1 MKLKLPIV
9 FVTMLLA
16 NIVFAQQVLYT
27 DVLVIG
33 GGTGGTA
40 AGIQSARMGARTI
53 IAERGTWLGGMLSA
67 AGVSATDGNNNLP
80 SGIWNEF
87 RNLIYKVYGGPQNVA
102 TGWISNTQFE
112 PHVADSIFKAMAAK
126 EKNLIVHFQYEFSSV
141 IKNGKQ
147 VIGANFIDTKTKKKV
162 VIYAK
167 QTIEATELGD
177 VIASANIPYSL
188 GMEDSAETGEDVG
201 VKETNGIIQD
211 LTYVAILKDF
221 GKATDKTIAKPI
233 DYSPKEFDG
242 ACTDYYKDTARK
254 APTVDA
260 KKMLDY
266 AKLPNEKYMI
276 NWPSYGND
284 LYLNVISLTPT
295 QREIELKKAKL
306 ETLRFVYFIQTQLGY
321 KNLGL
326 ATDEFGTKDLLALMP
341 YYRESRRVKGI
352 TRFTIN
358 QISKPFDYGFYRT
371 GISVGDYPID
381 HHHKK
386 NKDAP
391 QHLSFYPI
399 PSFNVPL
406 GSLIPQKA
414 DGLIIAEKSISVS
427 NVVNGTTR
435 LQPCV
440 LLTGQAAGALA
451 ALAVKTNLQPRQIP
465 VRHVQ
470 QALLNSNALI
480 MPYLDAGI
488 HHPNF
493 QSIQK
498 IGATGI
504 LKGKGVPFQWANQ
517 TWFYPDSTV
526 DAASFASDFSAFGKA
541 VTNDGT
547 QLTIAD
553 AIATIFNTEKQQLH
567 GFSSTDKIIF
577 TKTIAA
583 KWAGWNLQNF
593 DANRTITRA
602 ELAVLLDRTI
612 DPFNMKPVD
621 HKGDF

>member
-1 MKLKLPIV
+1 M
-9 FVTMLLA
+9 A
-16 NIVFAQQVLYT
+16 NIAFAQQVLRT

-40 AGIQSARMGARTI
+40 AGIQSARLGAKTI
-53 IAERGTWLGGMLSA
+53 IAEPGTWLGGMLSA
-67 AGVSATDGNNNLP
+67 AGVSATDGNHNLP

-87 RNLIYKVYGGPQNVA
+87 RNAIYKVYGGPKKVA

-126 EKNLIVHFQYEFSSV
+126 EKNLSVHLQYTFSNV
-141 IKNGKQ
+141 IKKGNQ
-147 VIGANFIDTKTKKKV
+147 IIGADFIDIKTNKKV

-177 VIASANIPYSL
+177 VIASANIAFSV
-188 GMEDSAETGEDVG
+188 GMESSTETGENVG

-221 GKATDKTIAKPI
+221 GKDYDKTIARPSN
-233 DYSPKEFDG
+233 YSAEEFDG
-242 ACTDYYKDTARK
+242 ACTDYYKNIMRK

-266 AKLPNEKYMI
+266 AKLPHEKYMI

-284 LYLNVISLTPT
+284 LYLNVIFLTPM
-295 QREIELKKAKL
+295 QREIELEKAKQQ
-306 ETLRFVYFIQTQLGY
+306 TLRFVYFIQTQLGY

-326 ATDEFGTKDLLALMP
+326 ATDEFGTKDGLALMP
-341 YYRESRRVKGI
+341 YYRESRRVKGMV
-352 TRFTIN
+352 RFTVD
-358 QISKPFDYGFYRT
+358 QISNPFDYGVYRT
-371 GISVGDYPID
+371 GIAVGDYPID

-386 NKDAP
+386 NMDAP

-406 GSLIPQKA
+406 GSLVPEKT
-414 DGLIIAEKSISVS
+414 DGLIVAEKSISVS

-440 LLTGQAAGALA
+440 LLIGQAAGTLA
-451 ALAVKTNLQPRQIP
+451 ALAVKNRLQARKVQ
-465 VRHVQ
+465 VREVQ
-470 QALLNSNALI
+470 QELLNSNVLI
-480 MPYLDAGI
+480 MPYRDAGI
-488 HHPNF
+488 EHPNF
-493 QSIQK
+493 KSMQK

-504 LKGKGVPFQWANQ
+504 LKGKGIPYQWANQ

-526 DAASFASDFSAFGKA
+526 DAALFKADFSPFGKA
-541 VTNDGT
+541 VIGGDKLLTVANAITTVFGNGT
-547 QLTIAD
+547 LH
-553 AIATIFNTEKQQLH
+553 LH
-567 GFSSTDKIIF
+567 GFPSSDKTLF
-577 TKTIAA
+577 TKAVA
-583 KWAGWNLQNF
+583 EKWSSWNLHDFNI
-593 DANRTITRA
+593 DRPITRA

-612 DPFNMKPVD
+612 DPFNLKPVD
-621 HKGDF
+621 HKGDFIK